1 MEYKDE
7 DFFDQEFND
16 IVDEDLG
23 DDELRKKAMQVS
35 EDEYPILKTGK
46 ILQNIIKRKFY
57 VNLFQADP
65 DTGTITFYV
74 DFEGTG
80 EELEEKLNSLK
91 DDLITFGYEAHALS
105 DTIIECVKVF

>member
-7 DFFDQEFND
+7 DFFNLEFDD

-57 VNLFQADP
+57 VNLFKADP

-80 EELEEKLNSLK
+80 KKLEEILNSLQ
-91 DDLITFGYEAHALS
+91 DDLITFGYEARALS
-105 DTIIECVKVF
+105 DTVIECVKVF